1 MLKYL
6 EAMADD
12 EDKETVARAC
22 EGFGRLAKLV
32 GPVSQ
37 SPCNA
42 HTHRTGEQTDLQAR
56 MRQDIRRFPLR
67 TAVRRHNC
75 PSSSAARRLPLWG

>member
-1 MLKYL
+1 MLQQRLLLASPWRHAARPSFGHYSSQSSTVRRGTAAAAQTMLKYL

-32 GPVSQ
+32 GPV
-37 SPCNA
+37 
-42 HTHRTGEQTDLQAR
+42 
-56 MRQDIRRFPLR
+56 RR
-67 TAVRRHNC
+67 
-75 PSSSAARRLPLWG
+75 